1 MQSRAK
7 SCLWPWKLPDL
18 EGEGK
23 SSLSHPLEG
32 SHNQG
37 VSPSFPK
44 MKHTTRTSSKW
55 EDTEGWRKLCMTYCH
70 AIFVFAHRNCF
81 LGGTEE

>member
-37 VSPSFPK
+37 VSPSFPE
-44 MKHTTRTSSKW
+44 MKHTTRASSKW
-55 EDTEGWRKLCMTYCH
+55 EDRGLEEVVHDLLSRHLC
-70 AIFVFAHRNCF
+70 FRPQELLPRGN
-81 LGGTEE
+81 